1 MKKRKLCGR
10 NLNLSRETL
19 RILSVQE
26 SKNAEGGI
34 RVASVG
40 GATCQTSVQ
49 VSCQVGP
56 VD

>member
-26 SKNAEGGI
+26 LENAEGGI

>member
-1 MKKRKLCGR
+1 MEKSKLCSKK
-10 NLNLSRETL
+10 LSLCRETL
-19 RILSVQE
+19 RRLTAPELESV
-26 SKNAEGGI
+26 EGGI

-40 GATCQTSVQ
+40 GATCQTSIQ